1 MPACRRTLQEQSQ
14 NNKAS
19 FRNNLGKLSR
29 LFATYIVV
37 ASGKSKKNPHGA
49 SRDRTENRRCS
60 LALFRKAAHDSRG
73 YAREQRG
80 KTVRV
85 CACKRRLRRGGG
97 GGPIA
102 LQST

>member
-19 FRNNLGKLSR
+19 FKNNLGKLSR
-29 LFATYIVV
+29 LFAAYIVV
-37 ASGKSKKNPHGA
+37 ASGGSKKNTYGA
-49 SRDRTENRRCS
+49 SRDRTENSGCG

-73 YAREQRG
+73 YAREPRG

-85 CACKRRLRRGGG
+85 CACKRGLRSHTHGA
-97 GGPIA
+97 PIA
-102 LQST
+102 LP